1 MPYITILDYSTKKV
15 HIHPYEK
22 NNEKDAVDILTDLG
36 YRESDCSYMCTD
48 KLKLTI
54 HSTDEED

>member
-1 MPYITILDYSTKKV
+1 MPYITILDCSTGEV
-15 HIHPYEK
+15 HIHEYEK
-22 NNEKDAVDILTDLG
+22 DNEKDAVDILTDLG

-54 HSTDEED
+54 HSNDDNV